1 MQRRVKAQPRSGGG
15 YAVLSAW
22 LGRLARLDFTVF
34 EDVRRE
40 PTATAAAVMVVL
52 AASVL
57 AGVGSWIWAIQEDFP
72 GLGTGSVFLKSL
84 VIGSIVQV
92 AVWFVWVYLSYVI
105 AARGFGAN
113 VTFQELIRTMGL
125 AFAPVALSIFVAIA
139 PLAVPFGVLSLG
151 ITFLF
156 TNIAVEQASGLD
168 TREATLANLGGF
180 AVFLI
185 FMGVAANI
193 YEAGTF
199 GGLAPG
205 LLFFSLDL

>member
-1 MQRRVKAQPRSGGG
+1 MQRRVRPQATSGGS
-15 YAVLSAW
+15 YSVLGTW
-22 LGRLARLDFTVF
+22 LSRLIRLDFTVF

-40 PTATAAAVMVVL
+40 QTATAMAVVVVL
-52 AASVL
+52 GASIL
-57 AGVGSWIWAIQEDFP
+57 AGLGSWIWAIQEDFP
-72 GLGTGSVFLKSL
+72 GLGTGSVFLKTL
-84 VIGSIVQV
+84 VAGSIVQLL
-92 AVWFVWVYLSYVI
+92 VWMIWVYLAYVL
-105 AARGFGAN
+105 AARVFAAD
-113 VTFQELIRTMGL
+113 VTFQELMRTMGL
-125 AFAPVALSIFVAIA
+125 AFAPVGLSIFVAIA

-156 TNIAVEQASGLD
+156 TNIAIEQASGLD

>member
-1 MQRRVKAQPRSGGG
+1 MQRRVRPQATSGGS
-15 YAVLSAW
+15 YSVLGTW
-22 LGRLARLDFTVF
+22 LSRLIRLDFTVF

-40 PTATAAAVMVVL
+40 QTATAMAIVVVL
-52 AASVL
+52 GASIL
-57 AGVGSWIWAIQEDFP
+57 AGLGSWIWAIQEDFP
-72 GLGTGSVFLKSL
+72 GLGTGSVFLKTL
-84 VIGSIVQV
+84 VAGSIVQLL
-92 AVWFVWVYLSYVI
+92 VWMIWVYLAYVL
-105 AARGFGAN
+105 AARVFAAD
-113 VTFQELIRTMGL
+113 VTFQELMRTMGL
-125 AFAPVALSIFVAIA
+125 AFAPVGLSIFVAIA

-156 TNIAVEQASGLD
+156 TNIAIEQASGLD